1 MRVTNK
7 VKKIPLILCINVLPK
22 FITIRNITA
31 QYQKLLTGRY
41 GSNEVRLD
49 DSCSIIFV
57 GGSPF
62 PILTDAIFTG
72 SPDYDIDDFISSAQ
86 STRYLISKKWMD

>member
-1 MRVTNK
+1 
-7 VKKIPLILCINVLPK
+7 VLPK

-72 SPDYDIDDFISSAQ
+72 SPDYDHNFFFQFNNDIDDFISSAQ
-86 STRYLISKKWMD
+86 STRYLISKKWME

>member
-1 MRVTNK
+1 
-7 VKKIPLILCINVLPK
+7 VLPK

-72 SPDYDIDDFISSAQ
+72 SPDYDHKNIFFFILIMTSMIFISSAQ
-86 STRYLISKKWMD
+86 STRYLIIKKWME